1 MSIKGS
7 IVAAW
12 PFLVLL
18 ASAGAGPN
26 RSLPVPPIPP
36 ANPPTARTAPTPN
49 RDAVGPLTPA
59 ENGPKVQLK
68 DFRAG
73 PFQQS
78 GLAYS
83 RGSQFQSDED
93 KRPIQTPGLTVRVP
107 LQ

>member
-36 ANPPTARTAPTPN
+36 ANPPTARTAPMPN
-49 RDAVGPLTPA
+49 RDAVGPLTPS
-59 ENGPKVQLK
+59 ENGPQVQLK
-68 DFRAG
+68 DFRAH

-78 GLAYS
+78 GLGYS
-83 RGSQFQSDED
+83 RGSQFQSGED
-93 KRPIQTPGLTVRVP
+93 KRPIQTPGLTVRIP

>member
-1 MSIKGS
+1 MSLKGS

-18 ASAGAGPN
+18 ASGPN

-36 ANPPTARTAPTPN
+36 ANPPTARTAPMPN

>member
-1 MSIKGS
+1 M
-7 IVAAW
+7 
-12 PFLVLL
+12 
-18 ASAGAGPN
+18 
-26 RSLPVPPIPP
+26 
-36 ANPPTARTAPTPN
+36 PN

>member
-1 MSIKGS
+1 MPDRG
-7 IVAAW
+7 
-12 PFLVLL
+12 
-18 ASAGAGPN
+18 
-26 RSLPVPPIPP
+26 
-36 ANPPTARTAPTPN
+36 
-49 RDAVGPLTPA
+49 AVGPLTSP

-68 DFRAG
+68 DFRAD